1 MYLDPGSAGLIVQ
14 AIFAAFAAALAFFG
28 RSRTWVVSIWS
39 RAVGAFNK
47 IRRRSDS

>member
-28 RSRTWVVSIWS
+28 RSRTWVMSVWFH
-39 RAVGAFNK
+39 AVGAVSK
-47 IRRRSDS
+47 IWRRSDS